1 MVVVGEP
8 VAGGNLKGKR
18 QRPFVNC
25 TDLMKLIPSWVNA
38 GPFPFPRLSD
48 ERSGANQAA

>member
-38 GPFPFPRLSD
+38 GRMKRYARGGSA
-48 ERSGANQAA
+48 SS